1 MTRSPETSG
10 SKIMKRCL
18 ALIVPLVGLLAG
30 VAGLSEPARAADPAS
45 IQSVAAIEGRVVNL
59 GLNKSMVIDL
69 PEDIRDVLVSNPQVA
84 DAVVRNNR
92 KIYLIGMS
100 VGETNVFLFGDGNRQ
115 LAHFELVIGRDTVG
129 LEATLASVLPDS
141 HIKAQSL
148 GDSLVLSGTV
158 TSPEAAA
165 TAGNIAAKFIGSAD
179 KVVNSISISGS
190 DQVNLRV
197 VVAEVAKNTARNLGV
212 DMTALTTVGG
222 VTFAPLSTPSTS
234 TAYSFANF
242 ANKVFGSS
250 SGSTYTVTNGTTT
263 GALGIGTSN
272 FAGMIEALQ
281 SQGVV
286 RTLAEPNLTAVS
298 GQAAKF
304 VVGGEIPFVVSN
316 GTDNNTVNFKEYGI
330 ILGFTPTVLTSGRI
344 SLKINTEVSDP
355 DTTYSTTYPGLTKR
369 SAETTVELPSGGAIA
384 IGGLLKDSVSKTV
397 KGVPGL
403 SELPILG
410 SLFKS
415 DAYQR
420 KQTELV
426 IFVVPYLVKPVAP
439 SEIVRPDQNLNFQ
452 SDAQGFFLNQINRI
466 YRVNGAAS
474 GSYKGRY
481 GFAYE

>member
-1 MTRSPETSG
+1 MMIR
-10 SKIMKRCL
+10 RL
-18 ALIVPLVGLLAG
+18 ALIVSLLGLAAGAAGFAALAQ
-30 VAGLSEPARAADPAS
+30 AADVS
-45 IQSVAAIEGRVVNL
+45 TIQSVAAIEGKVVNL

-69 PEDIRDVLVSNPQVA
+69 PEDVRDVLVSNPEVA

-100 VGETNVFLFGDGNRQ
+100 VGEANVFLFGDGNRQ
-115 LAHFELVIGRDTVG
+115 IAHFELVIGRDTVG
-129 LEATLASVLPDS
+129 LEATLASVIPNS
-141 HIKAQSL
+141 QIKAQSL

-158 TSPEAAA
+158 TSPEAA
-165 TAGNIAAKFIGSAD
+165 TMAGTIAAKFIGSAD

-212 DMTALTTVGG
+212 DMTALTSVGG
-222 VTFAPLSTPSTS
+222 VTFAPISTPTTS

-242 ANKVFGSS
+242 ANKVISGTNT
-250 SGSTYTVTNGTTT
+250 GSTYTVTNGTTT

-272 FAGMIEALQ
+272 FAAMIEALQ

-304 VVGGEIPFVVSN
+304 VVGGEIPYLVSS
-316 GTDNNTVNFKEYGI
+316 GTDNNTVDFKEYGI
-330 ILGFTPTVLTSGRI
+330 ILGFTPTVLSSGRI

-355 DTTYSTTYPGLTKR
+355 DTTYNTTYPGLSKR

-410 SLFKS
+410 ALFKS
-415 DAYQR
+415 DAYLR

-439 SEIVRPDQNLNFQ
+439 SEITRPDQNLNFQ
-452 SDAQGFFLNQINRI
+452 ADAQGYFLNQINRI